1 MVDLSEAFRSSL
13 AHCSTRSSGKPGRF
27 RYPRPVKAS
36 ERIVRLLVSPGG
48 AKFDRFVVRLA
59 GHSLVSWVF
68 ARAEGVPY
76 NPPALLTTIGSVSG
90 KRRTVVLP
98 TFVASGKLCVVGSR
112 GGLPSDPYWARNL
125 RAEPRGWIRAK
136 RRLRPVSARFA
147 TGEEREALWKS
158 ITAEAPIYLEY
169 QGRARAHREIPV
181 IVLSDA

>member
-1 MVDLSEAFRSSL
+1 M
-13 AHCSTRSSGKPGRF
+13 
-27 RYPRPVKAS
+27 KAS

-98 TFVASGKLCVVGSR
+98 TFVASGKLCGVGSR

-125 RAEPRGWIRAK
+125 RKNPDATLHIRREA
-136 RRLRPVSARFA
+136 RRVRARVA
-147 TGEEREALWKS
+147 AGEERAALWES
-158 ITAEAPIYLEY
+158 ITTQAPVYLDY
-169 QGRARAHREIPV
+169 QRRSAQHREIPV
-181 IVLSDA
+181 FILENKSS